1 MLPEYKFLTD
11 ANVGKLARLLLMLG
25 FDTVYDNAF
34 SMRQLTGIAI
44 EENRILL
51 SRNPAADNLFPGI
64 QNFII
69 SDEEP
74 YIQLRQVIQ
83 YFNLKDR
90 LRPFTRCILCNGI
103 LLTVSKENIINRL
116 QQNTALYFDDFWQC
130 NDCNRIYWK
139 GSHYERMLQLV
150 KQIRK
155 EG

>member
-1 MLPEYKFLTD
+1 MLPEYKFLAD
-11 ANVGKLARLLLMLG
+11 ANVGKLARLPRMLG

-74 YIQLRQVIQ
+74 ISSYGR
-83 YFNLKDR
+83 
-90 LRPFTRCILCNGI
+90 
-103 LLTVSKENIINRL
+103 
-116 QQNTALYFDDFWQC
+116 
-130 NDCNRIYWK
+130 
-139 GSHYERMLQLV
+139 
-150 KQIRK
+150 
-155 EG
+155 